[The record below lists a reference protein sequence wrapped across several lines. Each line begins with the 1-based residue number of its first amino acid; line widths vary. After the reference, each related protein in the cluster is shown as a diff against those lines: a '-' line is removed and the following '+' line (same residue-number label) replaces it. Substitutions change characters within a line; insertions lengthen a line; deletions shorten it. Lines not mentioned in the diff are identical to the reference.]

1 MEPVVFEI
9 FEHGNPVLLEP
20 LTCKKPALEL
30 ELAAGTLELTL
41 KARWTTAVK
50 AGCRL
55 RIASDFWPSKA
66 LLEKA
71 AAAIAEGQA
80 FSVTD
85 SDGVAAE
92 CNCAGCG
99 NACKTASIPADEAS
113 FRIRYP
119 WDLLKINEEY
129 LAGYTENDIKGT
141 VRERV
146 TLDGVV
152 ILGEGSVLLP
162 GVYIEGVAVIGKNCK
177 IGPNCYLRGYN
188 FISDKCHIGQAV
200 EIKNSILMTH
210 VAAGHLSYIGD
221 SIVSQ
226 NVNFGAGTITSNF
239 RHDGKNHRSMVQ
251 GSLIDTGRRKFGS
264 IIGENVHTGIH
275 TAIYPGRKLWADVQT
290 RPGDVVQLDL
300 MK

>member
-1 MEPVVFEI
+1 MEPIVFEI

-41 KARWTTAVK
+41 KARWSAAAK
-50 AGCRL
+50 GGCRM

-80 FSVTD
+80 FSITD

-129 LAGYTENDIKGT
+129 LAGYTEN
-141 VRERV
+141 E
-146 TLDGVV
+146 
-152 ILGEGSVLLP
+152 S
-162 GVYIEGVAVIGKNCK
+162 
-177 IGPNCYLRGYN
+177 
-188 FISDKCHIGQAV
+188 
-200 EIKNSILMTH
+200 
-210 VAAGHLSYIGD
+210 
-221 SIVSQ
+221 
-226 NVNFGAGTITSNF
+226 
-239 RHDGKNHRSMVQ
+239 
-251 GSLIDTGRRKFGS
+251 
-264 IIGENVHTGIH
+264 
-275 TAIYPGRKLWADVQT
+275 
-290 RPGDVVQLDL
+290 
-300 MK
+300 